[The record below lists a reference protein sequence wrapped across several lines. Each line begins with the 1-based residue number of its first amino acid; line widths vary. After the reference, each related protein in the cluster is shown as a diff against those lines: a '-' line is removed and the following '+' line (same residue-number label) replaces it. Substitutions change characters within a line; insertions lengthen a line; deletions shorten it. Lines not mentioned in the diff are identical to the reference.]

1 MTPPADRER
10 EALLEWLAGQRAHVL
25 GVLKGLSEEDLRRPV
40 LPSGWTCLALV
51 RHLALDDERFWFRAV
66 AAGEPLPLDDDTGWQ
81 PDPDEPAEAVLDLYR
96 QEIAA
101 SDAVLAELDLNT
113 PPARWPDYFE
123 HWRLR
128 DLREIILHVIA
139 ETAVHA
145 GHLDAARE
153 LLDGGTWMGPDETRI
168 PRD

>member
-1 MTPPADRER
+1 MTTRYRQSAAADLCEDGHADGTAREEGRWQYLPTGSGRRCSSGWPDPHEPAD
-10 EALLEWLAGQRAHVL
+10 
-25 GVLKGLSEEDLRRPV
+25 
-40 LPSGWTCLALV
+40 
-51 RHLALDDERFWFRAV
+51 
-66 AAGEPLPLDDDTGWQ
+66 
-81 PDPDEPAEAVLDLYR
+81 AVLDLYR

-101 SDAVLAELDLNT
+101 SDAVLARLDLNT

-128 DLREIILHVIA
+128 DLREIILHVIT

-153 LLDGGTWMGPDETRI
+153 LLDGRTWTGPEETRI
-168 PRD
+168 PRG